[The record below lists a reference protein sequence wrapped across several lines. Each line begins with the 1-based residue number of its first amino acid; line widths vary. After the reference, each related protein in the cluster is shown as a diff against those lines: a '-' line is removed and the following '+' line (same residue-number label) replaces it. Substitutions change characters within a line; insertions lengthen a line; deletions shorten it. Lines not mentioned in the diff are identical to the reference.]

1 MDIMVPQFAM
11 PTMSGALAAEVRG
24 LPISSRDFGGP
35 WDDMLFSSL
44 PLPNLFQKRFL
55 HLIWVGTVLGHQ
67 KSADSIRWKRAGLSN
82 FYLQMNFAR

>member
-1 MDIMVPQFAM
+1 MCWRIFVLVVTPRASAATTAAHIRHTLYMDIMVPQFAM

-35 WDDMLFSSL
+35 WDDMFFSSL

-55 HLIWVGTVLGHQ
+55 HLI
-67 KSADSIRWKRAGLSN
+67 
-82 FYLQMNFAR
+82 